1 MSGEGYE
8 TGENAADE
16 LALSAFPLLTAQD
29 AAGSLSMD
37 REGYG
42 QGENA
47 ADELAELLNEMLPSE
62 SSAAAATAK
71 GAAAAVINAA
81 YARSTGADANSKA
94 RIARAATNP
103 QVRPLAFQRPS
114 AHAERSR
121 SHGQHQTVS
130 SLQRLC
136 HCQDCQHP

>member
-1 MSGEGYE
+1 MSGEGCE

-16 LALSAFPLLTAQD
+16 LALSAFPVLTTQD
-29 AAGSLSMD
+29 AAGSVSMD
-37 REGYG
+37 GEGYG
-42 QGENA
+42 QGEDA

-103 QVRPLAFQRPS
+103 QARPLASQRPS
-114 AHAERSR
+114 TRAGRRR

-130 SLQRLC
+130 SLQRRC
-136 HCQDCQHP
+136 HSQGCQHP